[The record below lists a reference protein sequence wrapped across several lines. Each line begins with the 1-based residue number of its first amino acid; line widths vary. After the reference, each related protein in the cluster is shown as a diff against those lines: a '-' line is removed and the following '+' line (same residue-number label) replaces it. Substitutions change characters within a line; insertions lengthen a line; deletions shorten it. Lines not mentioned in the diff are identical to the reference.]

1 MTIGT
6 AVLRLAVFIGIIAL
20 CLGTRNQWNW
30 AKLVRGATLGLMFL
44 VGGIGGWA
52 YWSSLPP
59 TSPVSELWD
68 ISLGASK
75 SDVRFLKGEPS
86 EIVEPGTWVY
96 VADSRRTYYLAF
108 GSTDAITRILV
119 VSGPGFSSRASLLG
133 VRTGFGAQRLVDQL
147 GEPSRVLHLSND
159 LRRAYL
165 YSHLNAVFLLEQG
178 AVVSYGIYD
187 IEAGDP
193 FAEGEDEVGTVSDS
207 EEPPGGLRRRS
218 STLRNSIG

>member
-1 MTIGT
+1 MNVRA
-6 AVLRLAVFIGIIAL
+6 AVLLSAVFIGVVAL
-20 CLGTRNQWNW
+20 YLETRDQWNW
-30 AKLVRGATLGLMFL
+30 MKLLRRLILGVLLL
-44 VGGIGGWA
+44 VGGIGAWI

-108 GSTDAITRILV
+108 GSTDEITRILV

-193 FAEGEDEVGTVSDS
+193 FAEGGDEAGTVSDS